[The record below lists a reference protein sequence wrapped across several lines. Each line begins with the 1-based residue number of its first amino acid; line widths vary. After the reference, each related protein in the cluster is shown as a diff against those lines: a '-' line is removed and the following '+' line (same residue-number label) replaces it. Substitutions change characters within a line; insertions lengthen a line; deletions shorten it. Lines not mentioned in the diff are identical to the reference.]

1 MAWTSYEVEWWK
13 EWVLSEALR
22 LGVVPEAQNGG
33 LEFKVL
39 FNICKG
45 AKSDFRTCSE
55 VLTASGNITLNLDC
69 VLPQFHFV
77 KRNTWELQ
85 KYLFTVCVLNSK
97 YGILKCIKIVCAA
110 CVHDTTIL
118 GLLPC
123 SGFEFSQLKPSVSK
137 WLCENLFYSIKYS
150 STAFYM
156 YCFCSHCSTFL
167 HWPIFFWCV
176 TWKNFVFFFLIFLCF
191 EDWFSLNLRLVSHRI
206 TLHSFLEPWK

>member
-22 LGVVPEAQNGG
+22 LGVVPEAQNRG
-33 LEFKVL
+33 LEFKAL

-97 YGILKCIKIVCAA
+97 YGILKCIKIVLP
-110 CVHDTTIL
+110 VFTIQQFWDCYL
-118 GLLPC
+118 VQALISANWNHQFQSGYVRTCFTALNIHLLPFTCTVSAVTVAC
-123 SGFEFSQLKPSVSK
+123 SYIGLFSFGVLRGKT
-137 WLCENLFYSIKYS
+137 LYFS
-150 STAFYM
+150 S
-156 YCFCSHCSTFL
+156 
-167 HWPIFFWCV
+167 
-176 TWKNFVFFFLIFLCF
+176 
-191 EDWFSLNLRLVSHRI
+191 WFSCVLKI
-206 TLHSFLEPWK
+206 DFL